1 MNLKK
6 VCIAASMLA
15 YTSAY
20 AQESA
25 KVLQVMRGNSV
36 IATFN
41 LTPDMTL
48 SVVDAGV
55 EEADAYAAAA
65 NRVAPFPEDDGSK
78 NLASPVSAVS
88 ALRQLVDK
96 MDRNRALEMGETE
109 ITDEEFAEIKTFVD
123 ENLAEKNDDGTINGV
138 ETYKNIFDWIG
149 KNIKYA
155 WSGTPAYLKPYEV
168 FTHKTCVCQGYA
180 NLLKTMMLTQGF
192 PAFIANGWLADIGG
206 HAWNYVYDGKKWIVS
221 DPTNGNQFNMSATS
235 SYSNKL
241 IPSRADLNMFEDDTF
256 AYGFEEGYVNINEVK
271 EGAPDE
277 LTIPFGVE
285 GFRISQFAPRKPVPE
300 NVRSI
305 SLGKYVRSLG
315 QYANMLSDNTPGLEE
330 IAIDPSNNYLKTY
343 KGIVYQGSS
352 SLVPFFIP
360 PRMTRVELKPMKT
373 MGKNT
378 IYDLAN
384 VEEIVIAEGTTMI
397 ESYAIENCPKLR
409 RVYVPEAAEMQENAL
424 YRCPKDV
431 EIIRVATGIKD
442 IRM

>member
-1 MNLKK
+1 MNFKK
-6 VCIAASMLA
+6 ICIAASLLA
-15 YTSAY
+15 CTSAY
-20 AQESA
+20 AQEPA

-36 IATFN
+36 IATFD
-41 LTPDMTL
+41 LTPDITL
-48 SVVDAGV
+48 SVVEAAV
-55 EEADAYAAAA
+55 EEAEAPSA
-65 NRVAPFPEDDGSK
+65 NKVAPFPEDDGSK
-78 NLASPVSAVS
+78 NLANPVSAVS

-109 ITDEEFAEIKTFVD
+109 ITDEQFAEIKQFVD
-123 ENLAEKNDDGTINGV
+123 ENLAGKDGA
-138 ETYKNIFDWIG
+138 ETYKNIFDWIK

-168 FTHKTCVCQGYA
+168 FTYKTCVCQGYA
-180 NLLKTMMLTQGF
+180 NLLKTMMLTQGY
-192 PAFIANGWLADIGG
+192 PAFIANGWLGNIGG

-221 DPTNGNQFNMSATS
+221 DPTNGSQFNMSATS
-235 SYSNKL
+235 SYSNSL
-241 IPSRADLNMFEDDTF
+241 IPSRVDLNIFEDETF
-256 AYGFEEGYVNINEVK
+256 AYGFEEGYLNINEVK

-285 GFRISQFAPRKPVPE
+285 GFRISQFAPNKPLPE

-315 QYANMLSDNTPGLEE
+315 QYTNMLADNTPGLEE
-330 IAIDPSNNYLKTY
+330 IAIDPSNSYLKTH
-343 KGIVYQGSS
+343 KGIVYQGNQ
-352 SLVPFFIP
+352 LVPFFIP
-360 PRMTRVELKPMKT
+360 PRMKYVELKPMKT

-384 VEEIVIAEGTTMI
+384 VEEIVIAEGTEVM

-409 RVYVPEAAEMQENAL
+409 RVYVPEATEMQEQAL
-424 YRCPKDV
+424 YRCPKNV
-431 EIIRVATGIKD
+431 EVIRVATGIKD

>member
-1 MNLKK
+1 MNFKK
-6 VCIAASMLA
+6 ICIAASLLVC
-15 YTSAY
+15 TSAY

-25 KVLQVMRGNSV
+25 KILQVMRGNSV
-36 IATFN
+36 IATFD
-41 LTPDMTL
+41 LTPDITL
-48 SVVDAGV
+48 SVV
-55 EEADAYAAAA
+55 EAAVKEAEASSA
-65 NRVAPFPEDDGSK
+65 NKVAPFPEDDGSK
-78 NLASPVSAVS
+78 NLANPVSAVS

-109 ITDEEFAEIKTFVD
+109 ITDEQFAEIKQFVD
-123 ENLAEKNDDGTINGV
+123 ENLTEKNDDGTINGV
-138 ETYKNIFDWIG
+138 ETYKNIFGWIT

-155 WSGTPAYLKPYEV
+155 MSGTPAYLKPYEV
-168 FTHKTCVCQGYA
+168 FTYKTCVCQGYA
-180 NLLKTMMLTQGF
+180 NLLKTMMITQGL
-192 PAFIANGWLADIGG
+192 PAFVANGWLGDVGA

-221 DPTNGNQFNMSATS
+221 DPTNGNQFNMSATN
-235 SYSNKL
+235 SYSNRL
-241 IPSRADLNMFEDDTF
+241 IPSRADLNMFEDETF
-256 AYGFEEGYVNINEVK
+256 AYGFEEGYLNINEVK

-285 GFRISQFAPRKPVPE
+285 GFRISQFAPNNPLPQ

-315 QYANMLSDNTPGLEE
+315 QYANMLADNTPGLEE
-330 IAIDPSNNYLKTY
+330 IAIDPSNSYLKTH
-343 KGIVYQGSS
+343 KGIVYQGNSF
-352 SLVPFFIP
+352 VPFFIP

-409 RVYVPEAAEMQENAL
+409 RVYVPESAEMQEQAI

-431 EIIRVATGIKD
+431 EIIRVTTGIKD

>member
-1 MNLKK
+1 MDFKK
-6 VCIAASMLA
+6 ICFAASLLA

-48 SVVDAGV
+48 SIVDAGV
-55 EEADAYAAAA
+55 EEADPYAAAV
-65 NRVAPFPEDDGSK
+65 NRAAPFPEDDGSK

-88 ALRQLVDK
+88 ALKQLVDK

-109 ITDEEFAEIKTFVD
+109 ITDEEFAEIKKFVD
-123 ENLAEKNDDGTINGV
+123 ENLAGEDGA
-138 ETYKNIFDWIG
+138 ETYKNIFNWIRE
-149 KNIKYA
+149 NIKYA

-180 NLLKTMMLTQGF
+180 NLLKTMMITQGY

-235 SYSNKL
+235 SYSSRL
-241 IPSRADLNMFEDDTF
+241 IPSRADLNLFEDDTF
-256 AYGFEEGYVNINEVK
+256 AYGFEEGHVNINEVK
-271 EGAPDE
+271 AGAPDE
-277 LTIPFGVE
+277 LTIPFGVS
-285 GFRISQFAPRKPVPE
+285 GFRISQFAPNKPVPE
-300 NVRSI
+300 NVRSV
-305 SLGKYVRSLG
+305 SFGKYIRTLG
-315 QYANMLSDNTPGLEE
+315 QYPSMLAANVPNLEE
-330 IAIDPSNNYLKTY
+330 VAIDPSNSYLKSY
-343 KGIVYQGSS
+343 KGIVYQGNSS
-352 SLVPFFIP
+352 VIPYFIP
-360 PRMTRVELKPMKT
+360 PAMTRVELKPMKT
-373 MGKNT
+373 MGKNV

-384 VEEIVIAEGTTMI
+384 VEEIVIAEGTEVI